1 MERLILCGGG
11 HVSLE
16 VAYIACRLDFEV
28 IVIDDREEFANISRF
43 PMAHQVLC
51 MPFLEALD
59 RLGEGEADYFVILT
73 RGHAYDRQ
81 CLEHVLGRRYA
92 YVGMIGSRV
101 KVAAVFSALREAGIP
116 QETLDGVH
124 SPIGLAIGGQTP
136 AEIAVSI
143 AAELVLERARRG
155 PGALLPPAERG
166 VLCTIVKKSGSAPR
180 GVGTWMLVHPDGSCL
195 GTVGGGSV
203 EYQVKLDALA
213 LMERGGKSD
222 RRVYDLSHAA
232 AELGMVCGGKIEV
245 TLEYRN
251 GEAVPPK

>member
-16 VAYIACRLDFEV
+16 AAYIACRLDFEV

-101 KVAAVFSALREAGIP
+101 KVAVGLCKGKKTYDKREAIA
-116 QETLDGVH
+116 QRDAKR
-124 SPIGLAIGGQTP
+124 AID
-136 AEIAVSI
+136 
-143 AAELVLERARRG
+143 RAMKAGRG
-155 PGALLPPAERG
+155 
-166 VLCTIVKKSGSAPR
+166 
-180 GVGTWMLVHPDGSCL
+180 
-195 GTVGGGSV
+195 
-203 EYQVKLDALA
+203 
-213 LMERGGKSD
+213 
-222 RRVYDLSHAA
+222 
-232 AELGMVCGGKIEV
+232 
-245 TLEYRN
+245 
-251 GEAVPPK
+251 